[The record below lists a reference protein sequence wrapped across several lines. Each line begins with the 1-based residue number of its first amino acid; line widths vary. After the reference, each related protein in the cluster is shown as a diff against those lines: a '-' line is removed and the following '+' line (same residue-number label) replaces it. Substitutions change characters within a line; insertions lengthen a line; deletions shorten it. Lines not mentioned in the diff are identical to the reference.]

1 MLRGRKKEK
10 KMHLYLAQALLRGPG
25 STANSSG
32 QADDSQHVK
41 GRSDYLKEPG
51 FKGFLEKKNSEGLG
65 LLDSL
70 LPI

>member
-1 MLRGRKKEK
+1 
-10 KMHLYLAQALLRGPG
+10 MHLYLAQALLRGPG

-51 FKGFLEKKNSEGLG
+51 FKGFFWRKKIQSGLG

>member
-1 MLRGRKKEK
+1 
-10 KMHLYLAQALLRGPG
+10 MHLYLAKALLRRPG

-51 FKGFLEKKNSEGLG
+51 FKVFLEKKKLRGVRV
-65 LLDSL
+65 
-70 LPI
+70 IR